1 MVSKSDTVKHD
12 SVKWSGVTIAY
23 SWCHSRRKTLGITI
37 RPDKS
42 ISVRVPPR
50 TTVGEIRRF
59 VIQRAEWV
67 VKTWKKLDIRS
78 TKPEQYY
85 GRGAI
90 FRYRGE
96 SFRLEFTTGPH
107 SSELLHDGFLI
118 MTVTEVPSEELVRK
132 RIDAW
137 YRKQAAEIV
146 QERSVACH
154 RLMQEQGI
162 PLPTITIRDMK
173 TRWGSYSYRTRRIT
187 LNLNLIKAPPA
198 CLDYVIVHELCH
210 IKLRHHGAEFWHMVH
225 RYVPDYV
232 NVRRQLQQYL

>member
-1 MVSKSDTVKHD
+1 MVSKSDTAKHD
-12 SVKWSGVTIAY
+12 SVEWSGVTIAY
-23 SWCHSRRKTLGITI
+23 RWCHSRRKTLGITI

-50 TTVGEIRRF
+50 TTVSEIRRF
-59 VIQRAEWV
+59 VTQRAEWV
-67 VKTWKKLDIRS
+67 LKTWKKLDSRPI
-78 TKPEQYY
+78 KPEQDY

-90 FRYRGE
+90 FRYQGE
-96 SFRLEFTTGPH
+96 PFRLEFTTGPH
-107 SSELLHDGFLI
+107 SSVLLHDGFLI

-137 YRKQAAEIV
+137 YRKQAEEIV
-146 QERSVACH
+146 QERSMACH
-154 RLMQEQGI
+154 RLLQEQGI
-162 PLPTITIRDMK
+162 QLPVITIRDMK

-210 IKLRHHGAEFWHMVH
+210 IKVRHHGAEFWHMVR